1 MTKKSLSKA
10 EENVAPV
17 SSTPQELNQVA
28 KLTANRHWLDYTRK
42 RLTQGYPLNSTFAK
56 LVNNLDS
63 ETLARAYV
71 KFQRARLDHIRVQS
85 AEVE

>member
-1 MTKKSLSKA
+1 
-10 EENVAPV
+10 
-17 SSTPQELNQVA
+17 
-28 KLTANRHWLDYTRK
+28 
-42 RLTQGYPLNSTFAK
+42 LTQGYPLNSTFAK